1 MTVPGLEIL
10 ETLRGLSIDTHTTIS
25 TSVNSDH
32 PITYDRVFVMVARA
46 QAGAT
51 VGKRG
56 RGHMDEHT
64 DAVSIVVGVDV
75 LGELALGG
83 ADECDRDRIRA
94 VGGVGCGRLCW
105 SGRDHGGQ
113 ECDGGGDSGG
123 LHVL

>member
-1 MTVPGLEIL
+1 MVY
-10 ETLRGLSIDTHTTIS
+10 D
-25 TSVNSDH
+25 
-32 PITYDRVFVMVARA
+32 PITYDRVFVMGARA

-56 RGHMDEHT
+56 RGHRDEHT
-64 DAVSIVVGVDV
+64 DAVSIIVGVDV

-83 ADECDRDRIRA
+83 ADECDRDRI
-94 VGGVGCGRLCW
+94 GGVGCGRLCW

-123 LHVL
+123 LHVFLIGSGGRNDCLECA